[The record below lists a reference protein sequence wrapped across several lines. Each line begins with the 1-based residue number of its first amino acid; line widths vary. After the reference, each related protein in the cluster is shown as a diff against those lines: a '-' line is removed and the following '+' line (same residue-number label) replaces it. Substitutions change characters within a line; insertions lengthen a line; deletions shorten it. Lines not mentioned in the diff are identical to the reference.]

1 VSGPEPAPDDA
12 GAFSL
17 EGQAA
22 IVTGASSG
30 LGEIM
35 ARGLAGAGCAVLLA
49 ARRADALA
57 RVAAAIESAG
67 GRARAHP
74 ADLRDPGHA
83 EELVAAA
90 TGAFGRLDG
99 VVLNAATA
107 TVAPA
112 EAEDPAAFDDVMRV
126 NVGAQA
132 ALAAAAARVMIGA
145 GAGGWMILM
154 SSILGRKAGTGPGV
168 AAYVASK
175 VAVEGLT
182 RELARQWAPHGIR
195 VNALAP
201 GYFPTEMNAPMTADP
216 GRRQALLA
224 RTPMGRAGEPA
235 DLVGPAVFLASP
247 ASRFVTGHTLPV
259 DGGMACW

>member
-1 VSGPEPAPDDA
+1 MA
-12 GAFSL
+12 GAGVFSL

-30 LGEIM
+30 LGAMM
-35 ARGLAGAGCAVLLA
+35 ARGLAEAGCAVLLA
-49 ARRADALA
+49 ARRQNELG
-57 RVAAAIESAG
+57 RVAAAIEAGG
-67 GRARAHP
+67 GRALAHP

-83 EELVAAA
+83 QELVAAA

-99 VVLNAATA
+99 VVLNAATSSIA
-107 TVAPA
+107 AA
-112 EAEDPAAFDDVMRV
+112 EQEDPASFDDVMRV

-132 ALAAAAARVMIGA
+132 ELAGAAARAMIGA

-168 AAYVASK
+168 AAYAASK
-175 VAVEGLT
+175 IAVEGLT
-182 RELARQWAPHGIR
+182 RELARQWARHGIR

-216 GRRQALLA
+216 GRREALVA
-224 RTPMGRAGEPA
+224 RIPLGRPGTPA
-235 DLVGPAVFLASP
+235 DIAGVAVFLASP
-247 ASRFVTGHTLPV
+247 AAAYVTGQVLPL
-259 DGGMACW
+259 DGGMSIW

>member
-1 VSGPEPAPDDA
+1 VVGEPAPFVP
-12 GAFSL
+12 GLLSL

-35 ARGLAGAGCAVLLA
+35 ARGLAEAGCAVLLA
-49 ARRADALA
+49 ARRQHELA
-57 RVAAAIESAG
+57 RVAAAIEGAG
-67 GRARAHP
+67 GRALAHP
-74 ADLRDPGHA
+74 ADLRDPSHA
-83 EELVAAA
+83 EALVAAA
-90 TGAFGRLDG
+90 TDAFGRLDG
-99 VVLNAATA
+99 VVLNAGTA
-107 TVAPA
+107 TVAAA

-132 ALAAAAARVMIGA
+132 ALAAAAARAMIG
-145 GAGGWMILM
+145 GGGGWMILM

-175 VAVEGLT
+175 IAVEGLT

-224 RTPMGRAGEPA
+224 RTPMGRAGEPP
-235 DLVGPAVFLASP
+235 DLVGPAVFLASQ
-247 ASRFVTGHTLPV
+247 AARYVTGHTLPV
-259 DGGMACW
+259 DGGMSCW

>member
-1 VSGPEPAPDDA
+1 VGGGLFA
-12 GAFSL
+12 L

-30 LGEIM
+30 LGEMM
-35 ARGLAGAGCAVLLA
+35 AHGLAGAGCAVLLA
-49 ARRADALA
+49 ARRQERLA
-57 RVAAAIESAG
+57 AVAAAIEASG
-67 GRARAHP
+67 GRAAACR
-74 ADLRDPGHA
+74 ADLRDPAHA
-83 EELVAAA
+83 ARLVAAA
-90 TGAFGRLDG
+90 REAFGRLDG
-99 VVLNAATA
+99 VVLNAATS
-107 TVAPA
+107 TVGPA
-112 EAEDPAAFDDVMRV
+112 EAQDPEAFDDVLRV

-132 ALAAAAARVMIGA
+132 ALAGAAARAMIAA

-175 VAVEGLT
+175 IAVEGLT

-216 GRRQALLA
+216 GRREALVA
-224 RTPMGRAGEPA
+224 RIPLGRPGEAADIAG
-235 DLVGPAVFLASP
+235 VAVFLASR
-247 ASRFVTGHTLPV
+247 AAGYVTGQVLPL
-259 DGGMACW
+259 DGGMSCS

>member
-1 VSGPEPAPDDA
+1 MA
-12 GAFSL
+12 GARLFSL

-30 LGEIM
+30 LGEMM
-35 ARGLAGAGCAVLLA
+35 AHGLADAGCAVLLA
-49 ARRADALA
+49 ARRAGRLEA
-57 RVAAAIESAG
+57 VAGAVEAAG
-67 GRARAHP
+67 GRALACP

-83 EELVAAA
+83 EALVAAA
-90 TGAFGRLDG
+90 TTAFGRLDG
-99 VVLNAATA
+99 VVLNAATS
-107 TVAPA
+107 TLAPA
-112 EAEDPAAFDDVMRV
+112 EAQDPQAFDDVLRV

-132 ALAAAAARVMIGA
+132 ALAGAAARAMIAA

-168 AAYVASK
+168 AAYAASK
-175 VAVEGLT
+175 IAVEGLT

-216 GRRQALLA
+216 GRREALVGRIPL
-224 RTPMGRAGEPA
+224 GRAGEPA
-235 DLVGPAVFLASP
+235 DIAGVAVFLASR
-247 ASRFVTGHTLPV
+247 AAGYITGQVLPL
-259 DGGMACW
+259 DGGMSCW

>member
-1 VSGPEPAPDDA
+1 VSFPGP
-12 GAFSL
+12 GAL
-17 EGQAA
+17 AGQAA

-35 ARGLAGAGCAVLLA
+35 AGGLAAAGCAVLLA
-49 ARRADALA
+49 ARRAGELE
-57 RVAAAIESAG
+57 RVAARIEAGG
-67 GRARAHP
+67 GRALAHP

-83 EELVAAA
+83 EELVGAA

-107 TVAPA
+107 TIAPA
-112 EAEDPAAFDDVMRV
+112 EAEDPAAFDEVMRV

-132 ALAAAAARVMIGA
+132 ALAGAAARSMIGA
-145 GAGGWMILM
+145 GRGGWMILM
-154 SSILGRKAGTGPGV
+154 SSILGRKAGTGLGV

-175 VAVEGLT
+175 IAVEGLT

-201 GYFPTEMNAPMTADP
+201 GYFPTQMNAPMTADP
-216 GRRQALLA
+216 GRRRALLA
-224 RTPMGRAGEPA
+224 RTPMARAGEPA
-235 DLVGPAVFLASP
+235 DLVGPLLFLAGD

-259 DGGMACW
+259 DGGMSCW